1 MRPVN
6 VEAALVAHLRSA
18 LSVQVGTRVPATR
31 PAKFVVLSRAGGEV
45 SNLVQSSPRM
55 LVECWGATDSEA
67 WALARDTWAAVADTD
82 GRALTQGVWVAR
94 VELTEPVN
102 YPDDATASPR
112 YQFIAT
118 LTVNLEETP

>member
-6 VEAALVAHLRSA
+6 VEAALVAYLRPV
-18 LSVQVGTRVPATR
+18 LSVQVGTRVPASR
-31 PAKFVVLSRAGGEV
+31 PDRFVVLSRAGGQT
-45 SNLVQSSPRM
+45 SNLVQSEPRV
-55 LVECWGATDSEA
+55 LVECWGATDAEA
-67 WALARDTWAAVADTD
+67 WALVRDTWAAVADTD

-118 LTVNLEETP
+118 LTVNLEETS

>member
-6 VEAALVAHLRSA
+6 VEAALVAHLRSV
-18 LSVQVGTRVPATR
+18 LSMQVGTRVPASR
-31 PAKFVVLSRAGGEV
+31 PDRFVVLSRAGGQT
-45 SNLVQSSPRM
+45 SNLVQSEPRV
-55 LVECWGATDSEA
+55 LVECWGATDGAA
-67 WALARDTWAAVADTD
+67 WDLVRDTWAAVADAD
-82 GRALTQGVWVAR
+82 GRDLTKGVWVAH

-118 LTVNLEETP
+118 LTVNLEETS